1 MGESLRGSGT
11 GDLRSPRTDHTPN
24 ITKGQGN
31 AIPRDAEPT
40 IKGME
45 SAAQDGTTAGSMGQD
60 AAAPQSNGAL
70 GKYRDAIVPPSGT
83 NVP

>member
-11 GDLRSPRTDHTPN
+11 GDLTAPRTDHTPN
-24 ITKGQGN
+24 ITKGQAN
-31 AIPRDAEPT
+31 AVPRADEPV

-45 SAAQDGTTAGSMGQD
+45 SAAQDGTTAGSMSQD
-60 AAAPQSNGAL
+60 AGPPQSNGAL
-70 GKYRDAIVPPSGT
+70 GKYRDAIVPPPGT